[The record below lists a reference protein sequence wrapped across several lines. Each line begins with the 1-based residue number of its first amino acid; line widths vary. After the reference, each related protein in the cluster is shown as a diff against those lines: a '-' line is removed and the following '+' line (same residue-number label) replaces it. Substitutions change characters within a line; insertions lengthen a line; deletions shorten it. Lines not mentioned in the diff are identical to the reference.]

1 MTIIG
6 VTPSV
11 GPSRRAWR
19 PRGGLRRGGALL
31 ALVAVI
37 GLVAPAQPVWADTIQ
52 DKQWYLDTL
61 QISEVHEISKG
72 EGVTVAVVDSGVGE
86 HIDLEG
92 QVLTTGYSRIGDATD
107 FNLDTGGHGT
117 AMAGLI
123 AGIGTDTNHY
133 LGIAPQAKILSVKV
147 SSGEIVTAQ
156 RGVAE
161 AVRWA
166 VDNGAKI
173 INIPLGWDAWSTT
186 NEETMQ
192 YALSQGA
199 LIVASTGNID
209 VSHPESTGVEAPA
222 SIPGVIAVTGT
233 GKGGNLTATAVSGE
247 GTTIAAPGTDIPVL
261 VPPLNGRLISGYTD
275 IYSYGV
281 EGTSASTAIVS
292 GAAALIWS
300 KYPDL
305 TANDV
310 IERLIT
316 TADDKGATGYDTEY
330 GYGELNILEALTADV
345 PTVVANPLTTE
356 GASANAQAAAES
368 DDGTSSNTALIIGL
382 VVAIVALLAITVL
395 GTYFL
400 RQRPAQQR

>member
-11 GPSRRAWR
+11 GPSRRGWR

-31 ALVAVI
+31 ALVAVV

-52 DKQWYLDTL
+52 DKQWYLDAL

-72 EGVTVAVVDSGVGE
+72 EGVTVAVIDSGVGE
-86 HIDLEG
+86 HTDLEG
-92 QVLTTGYSRIGDATD
+92 QVLTTGYSYGGYETD

-123 AGIGTDTNHY
+123 AGSGTDTNHY
-133 LGIAPQAKILSVKV
+133 LGIAPQSKILSVKV
-147 SSGEIVTAQ
+147 SGSEVVGPQTT
-156 RGVAE
+156 VAE
-161 AVRWA
+161 AVQWA

-173 INIPLGWDAWSTT
+173 INISLGWEAWSTA
-186 NEETMQ
+186 NEETIQ
-192 YALSQGA
+192 YVLSQGA

-209 VSHPESTGVEAPA
+209 VSHPDSTGVEAPA
-222 SIPGVIAVTGT
+222 NIPGVIAVTGT
-233 GKGGNLTATAVSGE
+233 GKDGNLTATAVRGE
-247 GTTIAAPGTDIPVL
+247 GTTIAAPGTDMALL
-261 VPPLNGRLISGYTD
+261 VPSLNGRLISGYTD
-275 IYSYGV
+275 VYRYGV

-345 PTVVANPLTTE
+345 PTVVANPLTPE
-356 GASANAQAAAES
+356 GASANAQAASES
-368 DDGTSSNTALIIGL
+368 DEGTSSNTALIIGL
-382 VVAIVALLAITVL
+382 IVAIVALLLITVL
-395 GTYFL
+395 GVYLL
-400 RQRPAQQR
+400 RQRPAQRR